1 MRLNRFL
8 ASAGLG
14 SRRGVEKLILEGH
27 VTINGEPCLDLSTTV
42 LPSDAVKVNGR
53 LVHVEQPCYI
63 LLNKPKGFLCTASDE
78 KGRRTIF
85 DLLPKGFPRLFNVG
99 RLDMESE
106 GLLILTND
114 GALAQH
120 LTHPSHGVEKEY
132 VVILDKPFEPAKR
145 EKLLRGFH
153 IEGGR
158 AKMEGLA
165 QLGPVKLKVVLRQ
178 GIKRQ
183 IRLMFYDLGY
193 EVEQLTRIRIGQL
206 KAQNLPLGAWR
217 MLTPREIG
225 GLMEEQKPTAK
236 FARKPDAKPAKK
248 PAARPA
254 RKFEGKPAAKAAK
267 KSASPAKPLKRTAR

>member
-8 ASAGLG
+8 AAAGLG

-27 VTINGEPCLDLSTTV
+27 VTLNGEPCFDLATTV
-42 LPSDAVKVNGR
+42 APTDSVKVDGR
-53 LVHVEQPCYI
+53 LVQAEQLRYI

-85 DLLPKGFPRLFNVG
+85 ELLPAGLPRLFNVG
-99 RLDMESE
+99 RLDKESE

-114 GALAQH
+114 GAVAQH

-132 VVILDKPFEPAKR
+132 EVVLDQPFDPAKR

-165 QLGPVKLKVVLRQ
+165 QVGPNRLKVVLRQ

-183 IRLMFYDLGY
+183 IRLMFYDIGY
-193 EVEQLTRIRIGQL
+193 EVEQLTCIRIGSL
-206 KAQNLPLGAWR
+206 RAHNLAPGAWR
-217 MLTPREIG
+217 FLTGRELKSLSETKKPREKS
-225 GLMEEQKPTAK
+225 L
-236 FARKPDAKPAKK
+236 AKPASKPPEKK
-248 PAARPA
+248 RAKRARP
-254 RKFEGKPAAKAAK
+254 
-267 KSASPAKPLKRTAR
+267 